1 MKVEK
6 GNRITTESG
15 GAAWH
20 FEGEFGT
27 SRIIVGMADRS
38 GQVGIKVRL
47 DSEDADT
54 KVFLLM
60 PEQAGFLG
68 DVLPTFLVTLCR

>member
-1 MKVEK
+1 
-6 GNRITTESG
+6 
-15 GAAWH
+15 
-20 FEGEFGT
+20 
-27 SRIIVGMADRS
+27 MANRS

-54 KVFLLM
+54 KVLLQM

-68 DVLPTFLVTLCR
+68 DVLPTLLVTLCR